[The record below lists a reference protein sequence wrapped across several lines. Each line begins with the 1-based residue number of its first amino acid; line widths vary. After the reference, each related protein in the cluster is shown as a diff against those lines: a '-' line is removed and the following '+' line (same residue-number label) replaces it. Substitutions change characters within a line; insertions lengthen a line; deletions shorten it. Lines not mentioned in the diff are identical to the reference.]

1 MQNRTTAKAYEL
13 EFISQIKRD
22 GTGVSKVSKSYLKCM
37 LENPLCKDED
47 FDIRIL
53 SLSEKT
59 FIASNFNSFVV
70 RLKENK

>member
-1 MQNRTTAKAYEL
+1 MRNRTIAKAHEL
-13 EFISQIKRD
+13 EFISQINRD
-22 GTGVSKVSKSYLKCM
+22 GLGVSKVSKSYLKCM
-37 LENPLCKDED
+37 LENPLSINED
-47 FDIRIL
+47 FELTCL